1 MSAADATLF
10 RRAFELAYFIHP
22 YTNVALGVAESAMH
36 KLDHSFGRQGRRAVY
51 MPSGRRQGHE
61 TPARVIRTK
70 VSLREEH
77 LLQVLVYAESEPWE
91 SSSEQG
97 AGSHHVTEEDMV
109 IRFIKHLVQITVR
122 RNSFYVTLGLGRLLY
137 EYNTSQ
143 VRQMY
148 DVLMQDHARFRDNS
162 YLRRQKNL
170 LIQELLHR
178 FNPMIRTITTS
189 QREERFQTQ
198 PTTAPLLR
206 LVHECLGRFTPW
218 DTACVFPEKGFD
230 PVGKIPA
237 LSFTGSNPDDEAPV
251 EITRIH
257 TITHPDCFV
266 RLAASLGFPVPDEV
280 LAVPQFFISADN
292 ETRGDRFNPPPVPEG
307 QDAEL
312 KQSRAQ
318 RARRRKTFRPGIM
331 RVYVDDVETISLDP
345 RQADTVKFKISNTA
359 RMIEVRGE
367 DAEGELA
374 LGTLVVPFHEM
385 PAGGLLKDS
394 LTLEGGQKLT
404 VVLQPERTETTK
416 EVQEVDVEIRYAETQ
431 LLRAIAWRMRRARL
445 RPTGERMSDD
455 QETRRLR
462 PAYAWLLAIIG
473 VVAIVT
479 LFLIWQQ
486 RRRHDVVTHDRQVE
500 TVPTPAPQLS
510 PGPAPIR
517 SPERSSSPPVVRS
530 DLARVAW
537 STDPNASDRAVRLE
551 LRRGGSP
558 TIEISEAARLLLA
571 VNRLNADGSR
581 YRRYRIT
588 LSANGRTIWERNLRA
603 PTNAADGRVHVLSLE
618 LKARNFPTVETYK
631 LRVDGE
637 TQEGWENLG
646 EIILKPRGR

>member
-1 MSAADATLF
+1 MSAADANLF

-22 YTNVALGVAESAMH
+22 YTNIAVGVAESAMH
-36 KLDHSFGRQGRRAVY
+36 KLEHSFGRQGRRAVY
-51 MPSGRRQGHE
+51 MPSGRRQGNE
-61 TPARVIRTK
+61 TPPRVIRTK

-97 AGSHHVTEEDMV
+97 VGSHHVTEEDMV

-178 FNPMIRTITTS
+178 FNRMIRTITTS

-198 PTTAPLLR
+198 PTTAPLLQ
-206 LVHECLGRFTPW
+206 LVRECLIRFTPW
-218 DTACVFPEKGFD
+218 DTACVFPEKDFD
-230 PVGKIPA
+230 PVGKIRA

-266 RLAASLGFPVPDEV
+266 RLATSLGFPAPDDA
-280 LAVPQFFISADN
+280 LAVPRFFISADN
-292 ETRGDRFNPPPVPEG
+292 ETRGDRFNPPAVPER

-312 KQSRAQ
+312 KQSLAA

-331 RVYVDDVETISLDP
+331 RVYVDDVEKISLDP
-345 RQADTVKFKISNTA
+345 RQTDAVKFKISSTA
-359 RMIEVRGE
+359 KVIEVRGE

-374 LGTLVVPFHEM
+374 LGTLVVPFHEI
-385 PAGGLLKDS
+385 PAGGLLRDS

-404 VVLQPERTETTK
+404 IALESQPATTE
-416 EVQEVDVEIRYAETQ
+416 EPDEFDVEICYAETRP
-431 LLRAIAWRMRRARL
+431 LRAIAWRLRR
-445 RPTGERMSDD
+445 TGSPSTDVSTKNER
-455 QETRRLR
+455 EEWGLR
-462 PAYAWLLAIIG
+462 PAYAWLLGIIG
-473 VVAIVT
+473 VVLVVT

-486 RRRHDVVTHDRQVE
+486 RRVRQAQLPDRQVE
-500 TVPTPAPQLS
+500 ILPTPLPQIS
-510 PGPAPIR
+510 PEPTPSR
-517 SPERSSSPPVVRS
+517 SPERPQKPPIARNA
-530 DLARVAW
+530 LAHIAW
-537 STDPNASDRAVRLE
+537 NNEPNAVGRAIRIEV
-551 LRRGGSP
+551 RRGGAP
-558 TIEISEAARLLLA
+558 TIEISDPATLLLA
-571 VNRLNADGSR
+571 VNRAGADDER

-588 LSANGRTIWERNLRA
+588 LVAQDRTLWEQTLTAPIRSKVRA
-603 PTNAADGRVHVLSLE
+603 HVLNLE
-618 LKARNFPTVETYK
+618 LATRQLPPADAYK

-637 TQEGWENLG
+637 SQSGWENLG
-646 EIILKPRGR
+646 ELILTPKPR